1 MTLITEEN
9 IDTIKMSNSEK
20 VRCKQVL
27 RECDK
32 VLKDICEPTKEVN
45 IDKRLYSFISRIEN
59 LEEEKKALTE
69 DIKEVYAEAKSSG
82 YDAKIMRKII
92 AERKKDEADRQEE
105 ALLLE
110 TYRNALG
117 MLADT
122 PLGQASLNKVA

>member
-1 MTLITEEN
+1 M
-9 IDTIKMSNSEK
+9 
-20 VRCKQVL
+20 Q
-27 RECDK
+27 
-32 VLKDICEPTKEVN
+32 
-45 IDKRLYSFISRIEN
+45 IDKGRLESFIQRIERLN
-59 LEEEKKALTE
+59 EEKANITA

-82 YDAKIMRKII
+82 YDDKIMRKII

-117 MLADT
+117 MLADM